1 MEGVKMGDY
10 GVRLEYTGKNDRLAV
25 VTIDRPDRKNVFD
38 EAMFN
43 SLEEVSEKLE
53 EKLPRAVVLTGGGE
67 EAFSAGFDINPD
79 NPQVSGLI
87 DAVNKNDVGPCE
99 TLMLRIKEVVNK
111 LVFLPTPIICALNG
125 IAYGGGAEL
134 AVRCDMRV
142 MDPKAVICFSE
153 VSLGLMPDWGG
164 GPALTRL
171 VGPAT
176 AADLILTARRVGAEE
191 ALRLGLANRIS
202 EGGGALKEAVDIA
215 EAISKN
221 GPRAVRGALSIIRKA
236 PGMSLER
243 ALDLETKTAAEL
255 TATGECVHGITAF
268 LAKKEPEFPD
278 E

>member
-1 MEGVKMGDY
+1 MGDY

>member
-1 MEGVKMGDY
+1 MADY
-10 GVRLEYTGKNDRLAV
+10 GVRLEYSGENDRIAI
-25 VTIDRPDRKNVFD
+25 VTIDRPEKKNVFD

-43 SLEEVSEKLE
+43 SLEEAAERLE
-53 EKLPRAVVLTGGGE
+53 GRLPRVVVLTGRGE
-67 EAFSAGFDINPD
+67 GAFSAGFDVNPD

-87 DAVNKNDVGPCE
+87 DAVTKNDIGPCE
-99 TLMLRIKEVVNK
+99 TLMLRIKEVVNR
-111 LVFLPTPIICALNG
+111 LVFLPIPIICAING

-153 VSLGLMPDWGG
+153 VKLGLMPDWGG

-171 VGPAT
+171 VGPAV
-176 AADLILTARRVGAEE
+176 AADLILTARRVKAEE
-191 ALRLGLANRIS
+191 ALRLGIANRIS
-202 EGGGALKEAVDIA
+202 EGGSALKEAVDIA
-215 EAISKN
+215 ETISKN
-221 GPRAVRGALSIIRKA
+221 GPRAVRSALSVIREA
-236 PGMSLER
+236 PGMSLND

-255 TATGECVHGITAF
+255 TAGGECVHGITAF